1 MHMKQDK
8 YQQHKKRGLISLIP
22 KKEKNPLNFKK
33 LASFI
38 IT

>member
-1 MHMKQDK
+1 MHMELDN
-8 YQQHKKRGLISLIP
+8 YQQHKKRYNLAHS
-22 KKEKNPLNFKK
+22 KEKKSSNFKK